1 MPFDGLRVVSFESRR
16 AAEIAELIR
25 RQGGDPFVAPSMR
38 EAPIDNN
45 AEAFEFAERLFRGDF
60 DLMIF
65 LTGAGARALNKVLG
79 SRYPESLFSEALR
92 KMAVAARGP
101 KPMAALR
108 EMQVP
113 VAVTAPEPN
122 TWREL
127 VAALE
132 SRPELRNA
140 RRIAVQEYGKS
151 NTELLDALRERGAEV
166 TPVRVYQWDFPADL
180 APLREAARR
189 IAEGNAD
196 VVLFTTSIQIPHLFR
211 VATEQQIEE
220 AMRNGL
226 RRMAIASIGP
236 STTEALE
243 DFGLEPDLTPSH
255 PKMGFLVK
263 ETADHAATILQ
274 RKSRDRKGAD

>member
-25 RQGGDPFVAPSMR
+25 RQGGEPFVAPSMR
-38 EAPIDNN
+38 EAPIENN
-45 AEAFEFAERLFRGDF
+45 AEAFEFAERLFGGGF
-60 DLMIF
+60 DLVIF
-65 LTGAGARALNKVLG
+65 LTGAGARALNKVLA
-79 SRYPESLFSEALR
+79 SRYPEERFAEALR
-92 KMAVAARGP
+92 KIAVAARGP
-101 KPMAALR
+101 KPMAVLR
-108 EMQVP
+108 EMKVP

-127 VAALE
+127 MAALD
-132 SRPELRNA
+132 SRPELRNL

-151 NTELLDALRERGAEV
+151 NVELLDALRARGAEV
-166 TPVRVYQWDFPADL
+166 TPVRVYQWDLPADL
-180 APLREAARR
+180 GPLREAVRR
-189 IAEGNAD
+189 IGEGNAD

-211 VATEQQIEE
+211 IAAEQKIED
-220 AMRNGL
+220 ALRNGL

-243 DFGLEPDLTPSH
+243 DFGLEPDLTPTH

-263 ETADHAATILQ
+263 ETAEQAAAILE
-274 RKSRDRKGAD
+274 RKRGVTA